1 MTDKL
6 YYFTCPECG
15 YDSDEAKFLDKY
27 DNNICPLCAGDTG
40 RDVWMR
46 FREATPDEIYR
57 LETMEGRTSEEPKTE
72 IFKKKYENR

>member
-27 DNNICPLCAGDTG
+27 KNNICPLCAGDTG
-40 RDVWMR
+40 HDVMLRYRDP
-46 FREATPDEIYR
+46 TSDEYYR
-57 LETMEGRTSEEPKTE
+57 LETMKGRGRKSDEKV
-72 IFKKKYENR
+72 